1 MFSATTHLKHVSTSS
16 LIYLRHLPFLLWIA
30 AFILI
35 VLSAARI
42 QKGIEYSKTNTEGI
56 DIVLTVDTSTSMYA
70 EDFIVNGKRH
80 NRLVAVKAV
89 VNDFIDMRKSDRIG
103 LVLFAGQ
110 AYTQCPLTL
119 DYEILRNL
127 LDKAQ
132 IGMIEDGT
140 ALGTAIGSAVNR
152 LKTTKAKSKIIILLT
167 DGENNKG
174 RISPEMAAKAAKA
187 LNIKVYTIGVGTRGK
202 APVLIQDQYG
212 NTRYVE
218 MDVNIDEELLTK
230 IAGTTGGKYFRAT
243 DTASLKE
250 IYKIINN
257 LEKTK
262 TEVNVYNEYKELFTF
277 FLLPAIFILLLE
289 IILTNTVFRKLP

>member
-16 LIYLRHLPFLLWIA
+16 LIYLRHFPFILWIL
-30 AFILI
+30 AFVLI

-42 QKGIEYSKTNTEGI
+42 QKGIQYSKTNTEGV
-56 DIVLTVDTSTSMYA
+56 DIMLTVDTSTSMYA
-70 EDFIVNGKRH
+70 EDFIVNGKRN

-89 VNDFIDMRKSDRIG
+89 VNDFINMRKSDRMG
-103 LVLFAGQ
+103 LVVFAGQ

-127 LDKAQ
+127 LNKAE

-202 APVLIQDQYG
+202 APVLAQDAYG
-212 NTRYVE
+212 NTGYVE

-230 IAGTTGGKYFRAT
+230 IANITGGKYFRAT
-243 DTASLKE
+243 DTESLKE
-250 IYKIINN
+250 IYTIINK

-262 TEVNVYNEYKELFTF
+262 TEVNVYNEYKELFTY

>member
-16 LIYLRHLPFLLWIA
+16 LIYLRHFPFILWIL
-30 AFILI
+30 AFVLI

-42 QKGIEYSKTNTEGI
+42 QKGIQYSKTNTEGV
-56 DIVLTVDTSTSMYA
+56 DIMLTVDTSTSMYA
-70 EDFIVNGKRH
+70 EDFIVNGKRN

-89 VNDFIDMRKSDRIG
+89 VNDFINMRKSDRMG
-103 LVLFAGQ
+103 LVVFAGQ
-110 AYTQCPLTL
+110 SYTQCPLTL

-127 LDKAQ
+127 LNKAE

-202 APVLIQDQYG
+202 APVLAQDAYG
-212 NTRYVE
+212 NTGYVE

-230 IAGTTGGKYFRAT
+230 IANITGGKYFRAT
-243 DTASLKE
+243 DTESLKE
-250 IYKIINN
+250 IYTIINK

-262 TEVNVYNEYKELFTF
+262 TEVNVYNEYKELFTY